1 MKKLFHI
8 ILSAAVVLAA
18 ASSCTF
24 VRINNKAFDK
34 AMSGRVY
41 PSQTVTTSTYSVPQ
55 FTGIDASIAVDVE
68 YIMTESDPMVE
79 IEAPENYIDH
89 LYFPVE
95 DGILKVRFDDDRRY
109 AYHKI
114 RVKVSSATLESLT
127 IRGAGDFKTSSG
139 VDCSK
144 MDVQIFGA
152 GDVTMDQLN
161 CEGEFNVQLAGAGDI
176 YARGLS
182 CQAVKAAVLGA
193 GDVLLTGNAGSADL
207 KIAGAGDID
216 ISGLDCENVSTSISG
231 AGKVKRK

>member
-1 MKKLFHI
+1 MRKLFNI
-8 ILSAAVVLAA
+8 ALTAVVLAA
-18 ASSCTF
+18 LSSCTF
-24 VRINNKAFDK
+24 VRINNKAFNK
-34 AMSGRVY
+34 AVSGRVY

-139 VDCSK
+139 IDCSK